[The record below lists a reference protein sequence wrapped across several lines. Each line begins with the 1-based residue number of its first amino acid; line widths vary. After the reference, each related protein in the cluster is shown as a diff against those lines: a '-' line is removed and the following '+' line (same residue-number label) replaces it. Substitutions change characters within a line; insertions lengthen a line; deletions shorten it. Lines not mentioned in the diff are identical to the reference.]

1 MMHLFMFCFIS
12 ISTNDFYDLVSGNV
26 SFFIISVISF
36 ACLVA
41 VVIFIAFT
49 LDCLCDLQVRAT
61 VITRLVSYHQ

>member
-1 MMHLFMFCFIS
+1 MCPMMHLFMFCFIS

-41 VVIFIAFT
+41 VVIFIAFK
-49 LDCLCDLQVRAT
+49 LDC
-61 VITRLVSYHQ
+61 